1 MSRTAITTEPYFC
14 SHLPDVADKVS
25 SRWLG
30 SRLFCIPPRLDGFQ
44 RVSIASSR
52 LSKRLDQEAHWFRYL
67 RAAFRSC
74 HWESTLIPVIQST
87 AGSELVARACELF
100 GFGRLHVRLPAD
112 DGFDDVFRSPDERA
126 SWSDYCRSFSA
137 DSGTSVSDGLTLFV
151 SPQFLSNPTQPGS
164 EPLQSLPLADR
175 LLFLL
180 AHRICVLSM
189 RSGGTISRLVTEHF
203 ADRTRCAV
211 PLLIAT
217 NSTGRFPGCLRTES
231 GPWIPWRMLDR
242 LASSAA
248 VNQTQEQA
256 MPAALDSSSESAG
269 PSIVPVPIDNPVSR
283 PENWLCHW
291 TRSTSGQWPGEAR
304 EEYIDQLILDDSP
317 VDRSARATLLRI
329 ISEQRIRASTQA
341 IRGAYEVAAFTEVPL
356 AEFRSRRIFRSHR
369 QRYDFEPWGIAIRR
383 DVLQQLGGRP
393 VLYGTEAIWNQLSAS
408 ERPFFQKTTPD
419 GVMDTAAEREWRI
432 AGDLKLDRLPAG
444 SVCVFV
450 PTGEDVLRLQP
461 ACEHPI
467 CVVPENRQQ

>member
-1 MSRTAITTEPYFC
+1 MSRSAITTEPYFC
-14 SHLPDVADKVS
+14 SHLPDVADEVS

-30 SRLFCIPPRLDGFQ
+30 SRLFCIPPRLQRFQ

-100 GFGRLHVRLPAD
+100 GFGKLHVRLPAD

-137 DSGTSVSDGLTLFV
+137 DSGTSVGDGLTLFV
-151 SPQFLSNPTQPGS
+151 SPQFHSNPTQAAA
-164 EPLQSLPLADR
+164 EPLQTLPLADR

-180 AHRICVLSM
+180 AHRICIPSM
-189 RSGGTISRLVTEHF
+189 RSGGTISRLVTEHL

-211 PLLIAT
+211 PLLIAA
-217 NSTGRFPGCLRTES
+217 NSTGRFPGCLRSES
-231 GPWIPWRMLDR
+231 GPWIPWRMLDCQ
-242 LASSAA
+242 ASSEGW
-248 VNQTQEQA
+248 NQTQEQT
-256 MPAALDSSSESAG
+256 MPAAQESSGESAAA
-269 PSIVPVPIDNPVSR
+269 SIVPVPIDNPVSR

-291 TRSTSGQWPGEAR
+291 TRSASGQWPGEAR

-329 ISEQRIRASTQA
+329 ISEQRIRGSTLA
-341 IRGAYEVAAFTEVPL
+341 IRGTYDVAAFTEVPL

-383 DVLQQLGGRP
+383 DVLQQLGGKP
-393 VLYGTEAIWNQLSAS
+393 VLYGSEEHWNQLSAS
-408 ERPFFQKTTPD
+408 DRPFFQKTTPD
-419 GVMDTAAEREWRI
+419 GVIDTAAEREWRI
-432 AGDLKLDRLPAG
+432 AGDLRLDRLPTG

-450 PTGEDVLRLQP
+450 PTAEDALRLQP

-467 CVVPENRQQ
+467 CVVPENGQS